1 MVINGL
7 NGFHYAIGNTPPRY
21 YPPITMLRFP
31 DCPLM
36 SPRVFPRAKQGR
48 KDIPDAV

>member
-1 MVINGL
+1 MNINGL
-7 NGFHYAIGNTPPRY
+7 NGFHRAIGNFPPRY
-21 YPPITMLRFP
+21 HRQINVIRFP
-31 DCPLM
+31 ECPLM

>member
-1 MVINGL
+1 MNINGL
-7 NGFHYAIGNTPPRY
+7 NGFHHTIGNPPPRY
-21 YPPITMLRFP
+21 LRRINVIRFP
-31 DCPLM
+31 ECPLV

>member
-1 MVINGL
+1 MIINGL
-7 NGFHYAIGNTPPRY
+7 NGFHHTIGNAPTRY
-21 YPPITMLRFP
+21 YRRITMLRFP